1 MNLIKSLNNILESD
15 KASGIAL
22 IFCTATSL
30 LLANSIFGFEYL
42 QFWQTKFAGLTLEH
56 WVNDALM
63 AIFFLLIGLELER
76 EIYRGKLSNL
86 KDATLPVFAAFGGM
100 LLPSAIYTILNFG
113 TPTQPGSGIPTATD
127 IAFALA
133 ILALLGNRVPI
144 SLKIFLTALAVI
156 DDLGAIIIIAIFY
169 TKTVLLI
176 NLFIALGIFGVLILL
191 NTQKVRNLTP
201 YLAGGVAMWFFMY
214 SSGVHATI
222 TGVMLAFAIPF
233 GDGGKQTPSYKLQH
247 FLHKPVAF
255 IILPIF
261 ALANTAIALNS
272 SFDHLLTQDYSL
284 GIALGLIIG
293 KPLGIMLLSYTAVKT
308 GIAKLPKGMTWK
320 TVLGIG
326 FLAGIGFT
334 MSFFITQLA
343 FDNEAIINNSKLII
357 MISSLVAGVI
367 GYISLKFTL
376 RNSSDEF
383 NQPDRLEDH

>member
-1 MNLIKSLNNILESD
+1 MNLRKSLNIILESD

-22 IFCTATSL
+22 IICTIVSL
-30 LLANSIFGFEYL
+30 FLANSFLGIEYL
-42 QFWQTKFAGLTLEH
+42 DFWQTKLAGLTIEH

-86 KDATLPVFAAFGGM
+86 KDAILPIFAALGGM
-100 LLPSAIYTILNFG
+100 ILPSAIYTLLNFG
-113 TPTQPGSGIPTATD
+113 TVTQPGSGIPTATD

-176 NLFIALGIFGVLILL
+176 NLFIALGIYGILILM
-191 NTQKVRNLTP
+191 NRFKIKNLIP
-201 YLAGGVAMWFFMY
+201 YIAGGAAMWFFMY
-214 SSGVHATI
+214 LSGVHATI

-233 GDGGKQTPSYKLQH
+233 GDGGNQTPSYKLQH

-261 ALANTAIALNS
+261 ALANTAIAFHT

-293 KPLGIMLLSYTAVKT
+293 KPIGIILLSFLAVKI
-308 GIAKLPKGMTWK
+308 GIAKLPSGMSWK
-320 TVLGIG
+320 NVLGIG

-334 MSFFITQLA
+334 MSFFITHLA
-343 FDNEAIINNSKLII
+343 FDNNTIVNNSKLVI
-357 MISSLVAGVI
+357 MISSLIAGII
-367 GYISLKFTL
+367 GYISLSFTL
-376 RNSSDEF
+376 RKSSTPID
-383 NQPDRLEDH
+383 